1 MTNDSERGALALNVA
16 LFARILRGAGLPV
29 GPGKALLA
37 IEALS
42 VIDIT
47 NRDDTFWT
55 LHAVFVERRN
65 QFDVFRIAFDHFWTV
80 RPADAGEFSVLDS
93 DEGEGSLPPEAP
105 LPRRLAESL
114 VSAGL
119 GEVRSATEQELEIDS
134 TATWSSIEHLRTKD
148 FETMSNEELVH
159 TRNVLRTMTLP
170 IPELPSRRF
179 RPHASGRRIDMRA
192 TLRRSVRLPGGF
204 ELQRKKRIRRHPP
217 LVVLCDISGSMESYA
232 RMLLH
237 FLHAVTNDRDRVHTF
252 LFGTRL
258 TNVTRHLAHNDPD
271 VALSRVGQAVF
282 DWSGGTRIG
291 ETLATFNRVWSRRV
305 LAQGAVVLLISDGLD
320 RDGGDGVATEMDR
333 LQRSCRRLIWL
344 NPLLRYD
351 GFEPRSAGVKAM
363 LPHVDEFRPVHN
375 LDSLSKL
382 ADALASVG
390 SEGRWGPDRSEAM
403 YV

>member
-1 MTNDSERGALALNVA
+1 MSELGAQGALASNVA
-16 LFARILRGAGLPV
+16 LFARVLRGAGLPV

-42 VIDIT
+42 VIDIS

-55 LHAVFVERRN
+55 LHSVFVERRN
-65 QFDVFRIAFDHFWTV
+65 QFDVFRIAFEHFWTL
-80 RPADAGEFSVLDS
+80 RPENEEDFSLLDGNQEDVQPS
-93 DEGEGSLPPEAP
+93 PDKP

-119 GEVRSATEQELEIDS
+119 GKVKSAPDQEVELDFRE
-134 TATWSSIEHLRTKD
+134 TWSSIERLRAKD
-148 FETMSNEELVH
+148 FESMSNEELAQ
-159 TRNVLRTMTLP
+159 TREALRSATLP
-170 IPELPSRRF
+170 IPELPSRRY
-179 RPHASGRRIDMRA
+179 RPHTNGRRIDMRA

-204 ELQRKKRIRRHPP
+204 DLQKKKWVRRHPP

-258 TNVTRHLAHNDPD
+258 TNVTRHLSHTDPD
-271 VALSRVGQAVF
+271 IAMSRVGHAVF

-305 LAQGAVVLLISDGLD
+305 LAQGAIVLLISDGLD
-320 RDGGDGVATEMDR
+320 RDGGDGVAKEMDR
-333 LQRSCRRLIWL
+333 LAATT
-344 NPLLRYD
+344 
-351 GFEPRSAGVKAM
+351 SA
-363 LPHVDEFRPVHN
+363 P
-375 LDSLSKL
+375 S
-382 ADALASVG
+382 
-390 SEGRWGPDRSEAM
+390 
-403 YV
+403 